1 MAIRK
6 SLRLE
11 DSKDPR
17 RDMQLWDNI
26 EETVASLES
35 LPRVLNAYNL
45 FLVSLPLSNDK
56 LWPSMT

>member
-17 RDMQLWDNI
+17 SDMHLWDNI

-35 LPRVLNAYNL
+35 LPRVLDAYNL
-45 FLVSLPLSNDK
+45 FLVSLPLSNDD
-56 LWPSMT
+56 LN

>member
-17 RDMQLWDNI
+17 SDMQLWDNI

-35 LPRVLNAYNL
+35 LPRVLDAYNL
-45 FLVSLPLSNDK
+45 FLVSLPLSNDD
-56 LWPSMT
+56 LN